1 MLLAGG
7 ITGVELDEGIRKL
20 SDGFV
25 ETQRVQLKDAQE
37 IRTRREAREVEAQEA
52 AYHAIFHHFTD
63 QN

>member
-52 AYHAIFHHFTD
+52 AYRAIFHHFTD